1 MNAMMQSVRGMGTTR
16 VITLGVVG
24 VVMLVLF
31 GLISFQVTSPVM
43 APLYSNVSIEEG
55 GEIISRLDGM
65 NIPYKVGVGGTQILV
80 PSAEVARLR
89 LTLAKNGLPSKG
101 SIVGYEIFDKSE
113 TLGTSS
119 FVHNVNLI
127 RALEGELGRTI
138 SSLDFVTTT
147 RVHLVIPRRQIF
159 NREKITPT
167 ASVVLTLKDK
177 GRKLNGEETKSI
189 SNLVATAVPGL
200 DLSHITIIDSNGKL
214 LARGAEEDDG
224 MGGGSSLSNN
234 AEEYRINFENR
245 TKRQI
250 EKLLEQSIGPGRV
263 RAEITADISFDR
275 ITTNSEVYDPDG
287 QVVRSTQTS
296 EEKEQSADRSNTV
309 SVANNLPESLGS
321 ETSGGGVTDSAERLN
336 ETTNYEISK
345 TITNHIREVGIIER
359 VSVAV
364 LVDGTYAADDE
375 GSNTI
380 YQPRSDEE
388 LEKIRSLV
396 RSAIGFDEERGDSIE
411 VVNMRFSREQD
422 DFIEEEEPFDWL
434 KRDLHNILK
443 TLVIGVVAVLVIL
456 LVIRPLVNRAFE
468 MSASSSDDDELE
480 ALLSAQKP
488 AAATPTGGPEEEP
501 FEDEVIDVEQIQ
513 TKMRSSVV
521 KRVNEVVESNPDET
535 LAVMRNWLNQK

>member
-1 MNAMMQSVRGMGTTR
+1 
-16 VITLGVVG
+16 
-24 VVMLVLF
+24 
-31 GLISFQVTSPVM
+31 
-43 APLYSNVSIEEG
+43 
-55 GEIISRLDGM
+55 M

-200 DLSHITIIDSNGKL
+200 DLSQITIIDSNGKL

-488 AAATPTGGPEEEP
+488 AAAAPTGGPEEEP